1 MSWKDSF
8 PEDMIEVKD
17 SLEFLKKQDDF
28 SADIIFCDPPY
39 GLGSEVIIK
48 EDGKPDYKK
57 AIDFMDK
64 WDMPTG
70 EYWEEFFKEAFRVLK
85 HGGYIL
91 MYGID
96 RQNFLFKYY
105 AHLAGLQGRQS
116 LYWYSINS
124 FPKATDLS
132 KMIDKFYGA
141 ERDVVG
147 KKQAGIGSGKTYGLP
162 NNDLN
167 RHANKFVDITIP
179 SIPLAKKYDGY
190 KYSQAP
196 LKQVV
201 EEIMVFQKPYKTG
214 SCLHDVL
221 AMENGDNTIT
231 CGALDINGNRI
242 PTKDNTKSKISGWQ
256 SGGYVGGIL
265 KKNYGIE
272 NQKDRE
278 LGRYPAQ
285 AFIDEGTA
293 EILDKQCDCSK
304 ILHKCNYK
312 EGEFDIFNYN
322 PKVSKKERNAGLD
335 GFENV
340 KNNHPTVKPIAL
352 NEKILKLFK
361 TPNPQTILIPFAGSG
376 SEVISAIRV
385 GFENVKACEI
395 NEEYVEIAKARI
407 GYWKLNKE
415 NKKG

>member
-39 GLGSEVIIK
+39 ALGSEIIIK
-48 EDGKPDYKK
+48 EDGKPDYRK
-57 AIDFMDK
+57 ARDFMDK

-70 EYWEEFFKEAFRVLK
+70 EYWEQFFKEAFRVLK

-116 LYWYSINS
+116 LYWYNIQN

-132 KMIDKFYGA
+132 KMIDKYFGDEREVIGKNPHGA
-141 ERDVVG
+141 GNGSVVG
-147 KKQAGIGSGKTYGLP
+147 LGSKKVLK
-162 NNDLN
+162 
-167 RHANKFVDITIP
+167 KEFDITVP
-179 SIPLAKKYDGY
+179 ATPLAKKYDGY
-190 KYSQAP
+190 KYSQAS

-214 SCLHDVL
+214 SCLHDTL

-231 CGALDINGNRI
+231 CGALNIDDARI
-242 PTKDNTKSKISGWQ
+242 PTNEKWEGKTNIKDTGVVFKGSLNTQFSPSHP
-256 SGGYVGGIL
+256 
-265 KKNYGIE
+265 
-272 NQKDRE
+272 
-278 LGRYPAQ
+278 LGRFPAQ
-285 AFIDEGTA
+285 AFVDEGTA
-293 EILDKQCDCSK
+293 EILDKQGDCSK
-304 ILHKCNYK
+304 ILHKCNYE